1 MYFIESFLINYQ
13 NNVSGRIEEMLGSL
27 KKLKIMQRRH
37 VHYD

>member
-1 MYFIESFLINYQ
+1 MYFIESFQ
-13 NNVSGRIEEMLGSL
+13 KKHQKNVNGRIEEMLGSL